1 MTDTNTDENKDALME
16 ALAAK
21 LLAPSAPSI
30 NPKEWTDEQR
40 NTFVEALIDDI
51 GEQISGFVDYAIESA
66 IESAD
71 LPDADDI
78 RCDVKQD
85 IMDDL
90 DYSVIAGNIDA
101 DDIDIDYDSIASEV
115 VGWIDSQELAQHV
128 DASEINLSDMPIE
141 REIKRLVMEGC
152 DDMNDAAVVLIGRAM
167 NSSEY
172 GESGI
177 RILTKDEYESVIAVS
192 DCLNSNSEASNSRL
206 ERVLNFVET
215 TFNIPE
221 PESEDTGET
230 ADDIIKNI
238 VKSGTVKTCQLINS
252 ITQGNIELAR
262 ELRSMKKGELV
273 EYMDKA
279 GWHGADGTKAELI
292 EKVESWIG
300 GA

>member
-30 NPKEWTDEQR
+30 NPTEWTDEQR
-40 NTFVEALIDDI
+40 RTFVEALIDDI
-51 GEQISGFVDYAIESA
+51 TNQMDGAIEHA
-66 IESAD
+66 IENAEI
-71 LPDADDI
+71 PDADDI

-90 DYSVIAGNIDA
+90 DYSEIAGNIDA
-101 DDIDIDYDSIASEV
+101 SEIDIDYGDIASEV
-115 VGWIDSQELAQHV
+115 VGWIDSEELAQHV
-128 DASEINLSDMPIE
+128 DASEIDLTDMPIE
-141 REIKRLVMEGC
+141 REIKRLVTEGC

-167 NSSEY
+167 NSGEY
-172 GESGI
+172 GESDI

-262 ELRSMKKGELV
+262 ELRSMKKGDLV

>member
-30 NPKEWTDEQR
+30 NPTEWTDEQR
-40 NTFVEALIDDI
+40 RTFVEALIDDI
-51 GEQISGFVDYAIESA
+51 TNQMDGAIEHA
-66 IESAD
+66 IENAEI
-71 LPDADDI
+71 PDADDI

-90 DYSVIAGNIDA
+90 DYSEIAGNIDA
-101 DDIDIDYDSIASEV
+101 SEIDIDYGDIASEV
-115 VGWIDSQELAQHV
+115 VGWIDSEELAQHV
-128 DASEINLSDMPIE
+128 DASEIDLTDMPIE
-141 REIKRLVMEGC
+141 REIKRLVTEGC

-167 NSSEY
+167 NSGEY
-172 GESGI
+172 GESDI

-238 VKSGTVKTCQLINS
+238 VKSGTVKTSGLINS

-262 ELRSMKKGELV
+262 ELRSMKKDELL

-279 GWHGADGTKAELI
+279 GWHGVDGTKAELI